1 MRYEVWELRSRS
13 LVAAYEDESQALD
26 LVRRLLDEGWVTDDL
41 IVGAE
46 DEALDVDE
54 LPPSLTG
61 DALAASLNRPEH
73 RQVQRS
79 A

>member
-13 LVAAYEDESQALD
+13 QIAAYDDEEQALD
-26 LVRRLLDEGWVTDDL
+26 LVRRLLADGWATGDL

-46 DEALDVDE
+46 DEAIDVDD
-54 LPPSLTG
+54 LPPTLTG
-61 DALAASLNRPEH
+61 EALAARLIGPER
-73 RQVQRS
+73 RQAQRS

>member
-13 LVAAYEDESQALD
+13 LLAAFDDESQALD
-26 LVRRLLDEGWVTDDL
+26 LVRRLLAEGWVTDDL

-46 DEALDVDE
+46 DEAVDVDE

-61 DALAASLNRPEH
+61 EGLAARLIGPEP
-73 RQVQRS
+73 RRAQRS

>member
-13 LVAAYEDESQALD
+13 LVAAYQGEDEALALVCRLVADGWSLDD
-26 LVRRLLDEGWVTDDL
+26 LVL
-41 IVGAE
+41 GAE
-46 DEALDVDE
+46 DEAVDIDS

-61 DALAASLNRPEH
+61 RALASRLADLDATRT
-73 RQVQRS
+73 QRS